1 MTLLQNSAEGQADG
15 VTVTTLNSGVAS
27 GDAWDVV
34 AGTTSGG
41 SVQGASTNAI
51 HGTMSIRFASTGAT
65 TQTPLVGWND
75 TGATVAVARWYEYYI
90 AFPNAA
96 SSQMGVNLRG
106 NAGATSMA
114 RRTTNTDGTFNAVMG
129 STTGSASGVA
139 LSLSTIYRFE
149 VVCTGFNG
157 ASGAM
162 TLNCYVGQSGSVH
175 SSSTLTGATTAFTCD
190 NVRFGKFSGAF
201 DVDFLA
207 DSFAA
212 DIGSSTL
219 LGPVDLGT
227 PNPHLVMAPTLAA
240 MQASVW

>member
-15 VTVTTLNSGVAS
+15 ITVTTGNSGGAS
-27 GDAWDVV
+27 GDAWDVL
-34 AGTTSGG
+34 AGTSAGG
-41 SVQGASTNAI
+41 SVQGESTDAI
-51 HGTMSIRFASTGAT
+51 HGSMSIRFASTGAT

-75 TGATVAVARWYEYYI
+75 TGATVAVARWYEFYN
-90 AFPNAA
+90 AFPDTAA
-96 SSQMGVNLRG
+96 SQMGINFRG
-106 NAGATSMA
+106 NAGASSMA
-114 RRTTNTDGTFNAVMG
+114 RRTTNTNGSFNAVMG

-139 LSLSTIYRFE
+139 LSLSTVYRFE
-149 VVCTGFNG
+149 AVCTGFNG

-162 TLNCYVGQSGSVH
+162 TVNCYVGESGSVH
-175 SSSTLTGATTAFTCD
+175 SSSTLTGATTGFTCD

-212 DIGSSTL
+212 NIGSSTL